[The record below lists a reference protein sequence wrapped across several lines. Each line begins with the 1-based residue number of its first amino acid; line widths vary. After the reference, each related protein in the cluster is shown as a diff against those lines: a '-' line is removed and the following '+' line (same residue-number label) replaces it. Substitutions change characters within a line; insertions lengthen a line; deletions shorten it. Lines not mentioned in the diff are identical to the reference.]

1 MVMLIAEIGVNHNGC
16 PELLKKLID
25 EAKDSGADACKFQTF
40 KADRLAK
47 KDTPKV
53 EYQLATSDPEES
65 HWKMLKNLEFSDEM
79 HLIALNHCKLLGL
92 EFISTPY
99 DPDSVQY
106 LFDLGVKTIKTAS
119 ADVVDHRIHKK
130 VVELGMRPIIAV
142 GMASIDEIRSM
153 LEIYQS
159 AKIPPVLLH
168 CVSNYPCSFE
178 SINLSCMTTLKAEF
192 GYDVG
197 LSDHSIDSTAATLS
211 VALGASIIEK
221 HFTLDKDMD
230 GPDHKASSTP
240 REFKELSEAV
250 ALAKVILGSPIK
262 RLQDEEKQMHSVSR
276 KSTCLIVPLSKG
288 SKIAISDLTMVRP
301 GTGIHGG
308 DFYDLIGRAVN
319 KDLPEGHQISWDDL
333 VVKDRL

>member
-16 PELLKKLID
+16 PELLEKLIN

-40 KADRLAK
+40 KADKLAK
-47 KDTPKV
+47 KSTPKV
-53 EYQLATSDPEES
+53 RYQLATSDPEES
-65 HWKMLKNLEFSDEM
+65 HWKMLKNLELSDEM
-79 HLIALNHCKLLGL
+79 HHLALNQCKSLGL

-153 LEIYQS
+153 LKIYQN

-178 SINLSCMTTLKAEF
+178 SINLSCMTTLKTEF
-192 GYDVG
+192 GYEVG
-197 LSDHSIDSTAATLS
+197 LSDHSIDCSAASLA
-211 VALGASIIEK
+211 VALGASVIEK
-221 HFTLDKDMD
+221 HFTLNKDMD

-240 REFKELSEAV
+240 QEFKELSEAI
-250 ALAKVILGSPIK
+250 AFAKIILGSPIK
-262 RLQDEEKQMHSVSR
+262 RLQDEEKQMYSVSR
-276 KSTCLIVPLSKG
+276 KSVCLKRPLSKG
-288 SKIAISDLTMVRP
+288 SKIEMSDLTMIRP
-301 GTGIHGG
+301 GTGLNGD
-308 DFYDLIGRAVN
+308 DFYNLSGHIVN

-333 VVKDRL
+333 FDKDSV